1 MTDSVVVIFKNVE
14 KNINVDLEV
23 PLYITARELVIGLNE
38 AYELDIDINDIK
50 KCFLKVDIPVML
62 LRGNMLLRDAGIR
75 NGSVISYSW

>member
-50 KCFLKVDIPVML
+50 KCYLKVDNPVML
-62 LRGNMLLRDAGIR
+62 LRGNMLLL
-75 NGSVISYSW
+75 VIS

>member
-50 KCFLKVDIPVML
+50 KC
-62 LRGNMLLRDAGIR
+62 
-75 NGSVISYSW
+75 Y

>member
-38 AYELDIDINDIK
+38 VYELDIDINDIK
-50 KCFLKVDIPVML
+50 KCYLKVDNPVML

-75 NGSVISYSW
+75 NGSVISYS